1 MTIMGM
7 FIIHFNRFFYN
18 FSVEDPSEEF
28 VRLRDYVDVVN
39 GLEHVSLFAD
49 PEIVK
54 AGFTED
60 MVKVKRV
67 SNRFY
72 H

>member
-1 MTIMGM
+1 
-7 FIIHFNRFFYN
+7 
-18 FSVEDPSEEF
+18 
-28 VRLRDYVDVVN
+28 VDVVN